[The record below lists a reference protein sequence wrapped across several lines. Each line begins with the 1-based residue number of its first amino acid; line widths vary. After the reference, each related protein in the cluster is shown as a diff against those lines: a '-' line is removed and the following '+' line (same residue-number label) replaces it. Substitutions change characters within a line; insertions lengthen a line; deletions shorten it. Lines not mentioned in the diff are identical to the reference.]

1 MSFGPTVD
9 PVLLPPKIEVL
20 AISYLKNTLSPTL
33 VVTKLPDPIDDAEPV
48 TEAGSVAG
56 ILRVEAA
63 GGFRANRFQYDM
75 QCLLHGYSS
84 DEDTANYIAD
94 QAIAL
99 MAAARGQT
107 VSDTV
112 SNWYVVGVMNVVVA
126 HRLTDPD
133 VILPRYRA
141 MVTWRVA
148 GQPWNP

>member
-1 MSFGPTVD
+1 MTFGPTID

-20 AISYLKNTLSPTL
+20 AISYLAGTLAPTL
-33 VVTKLPDPIDDAEPV
+33 VVTKLPEPIADAEPI
-48 TEAGSVAG
+48 TQTGSPAG

-63 GGFRANRFQYDM
+63 GGFKSNRFQYDM

-84 DEDTANYIAD
+84 DEDTANYIAN

-99 MAAARGQT
+99 MSAGRGQT
-107 VSDTV
+107 VSDTI
-112 SNWYVVGVMNVVVA
+112 SNWYVVGVMNTVVA